1 MIAESSIET
10 RIYAKL
16 TDEIP
21 DRIKISNSTM
31 SDQARKFVEQDLLY
45 KLEQWKK
52 TGTFDILNNISEYV
66 TLVQL
71 MNSIG
76 NMNHAVSVFGR

>member
-1 MIAESSIET
+1 MTYEARRKIEDHT
-10 RIYAKL
+10 C
-16 TDEIP
+16 
-21 DRIKISNSTM
+21 
-31 SDQARKFVEQDLLY
+31 Y

-71 MNSIG
+71 MDSVVNA
-76 NMNHAVSVFGR
+76 NHKFSVVGEWIF